1 MNFKTTIVL
10 LVLLAG
16 VGTYFGITRFRDKK
30 AETSTSDSSKL
41 VNIDI
46 NDVTKLALTQPDG
59 SRIVLDKSGSQN
71 WKLVEPMSAP
81 AESFE
86 AGELV
91 RQISSLQS
99 RGQLPADQVA
109 SVGLD
114 HPSYTVELT
123 GKDGKVSKL
132 SFGPKPKIGDTFY
145 VLVGDRTKPD
155 VINANIY
162 DQLDKP
168 AASYRSK
175 KLLDVTSDQ
184 IRQVTI
190 TRAGN
195 NVRLQKDGADWK
207 IVEPK
212 AMPGDSSA
220 ISSLMFAIADLN
232 ASDFVQSPGSTASY
246 GLAKPTMTVSFSTT
260 APAAAQPTTAPA
272 GTTIAFGRFQ
282 SIEQKDV
289 YASVNGGPVVTI
301 SASTEDS
308 LNKTAL
314 DLRDKKVVDID
325 PAHVT
330 SITLAVN
337 RSATTQPTTQPSQ
350 QYEYTLARRKE
361 APAAFGPVLPSAP
374 ASAAPATQPSV
385 ASTEPTTQP
394 AVASTEPAT
403 QPAVASTQ
411 PASKWVFE
419 SGGSGDAI
427 DSQVDAILGAL
438 HPLQATKFL
447 DKAPTTEPAGNY
459 TLTVHVGPA
468 NGKGPQE
475 VVLHF
480 TSPGSTGN
488 VIGSSEHLTYELDR
502 AILDKL
508 DAKFR

>member
-16 VGTYFGITRFRDKK
+16 VGIYFGVNRLGNDKK
-30 AETSTSDSSKL
+30 AGTSTTDSSKL
-41 VNIDI
+41 VNIDT

-59 SRIVLDKSGSQN
+59 SRIVLDKSGAQN
-71 WKLVEPMSAP
+71 WKLAEPMSAP

-91 RQISSLQS
+91 RQITSLQS

-132 SFGPKPKIGDTFY
+132 SFGSKPKIGDTFY

-184 IRQVTI
+184 IRQVSI
-190 TRAGN
+190 TRGGN
-195 NVRLQKDGADWK
+195 TLRLQKDGADWK

-232 ASDFVQSPGSTASY
+232 ASDFVQSPGSAASY
-246 GLAKPTMTVSFSTT
+246 GLAKPTMTIWFSTN
-260 APAAAQPTTAPA
+260 APAVTQPTTAPA

-301 SASTEDS
+301 SASTEES

-314 DLRDKKVVDID
+314 DVRDKKVVDID

-330 SITLAVN
+330 SFTLAVN
-337 RSATTQPTTQPSQ
+337 RAATTQPTTQPSQ
-350 QYEYTLARRKE
+350 QYEYTIARRKE
-361 APAAFGPVLPSAP
+361 SLTTFGPVLPSAP
-374 ASAAPATQPSV
+374 AAPATQPSIS
-385 ASTEPTTQP
+385 STKPTTQP

-403 QPAVASTQ
+403 QPVVASTQ
-411 PASKWVFE
+411 PSSKWVFE

-447 DKAPTTEPAGNY
+447 DKAPTTEPAGSY
-459 TLTVHVGPA
+459 TLTVQVGPA
-468 NGKGPQE
+468 SGKGPQE

-488 VIGSSEHLTYELDR
+488 VIGSSEDLTYELDR
-502 AILDKL
+502 VILDKL
-508 DAKFR
+508 DAKFK